1 MSSILK
7 VNTLTGVST
16 AGSISVTAEGN
27 STTTNLQGG
36 LAKAWVTI
44 ETEDGTNTIL
54 DSLNV
59 SDQTD
64 NGTGDFTIEFG
75 NNFANIHYCSTGTS
89 SPNGNTNCYTLQP
102 NRIGT
107 NGLYSAPTTGEKRYN
122 TSRNNSA
129 DDSEHGYVVEHGDLA

>member
-44 ETEDGTNTIL
+44 ETEDGTNTLL

-59 SDQTD
+59 SDETD
-64 NGTGDFTIEFG
+64 NGNGDFTIEFA
-75 NNFANIHYCSTGTS
+75 NNFANIHYCTTGTS
-89 SPNGNTNCYTLQP
+89 SPNGSSNCNTLQP
-102 NRIGT
+102 NRIGSS
-107 NGLYSAPTTGEKRYN
+107 GAYSAPQTGQKRYN
-122 TSRNNSA
+122 TSVSNGA
-129 DDSEHGYVVEHGDLA
+129 DDSEQGYVVEHGDLA